1 MKQRDPIIDN
11 LHRIRQAI
19 GKAHDFDVR
28 RIAAT
33 IRRHEDERRQP
44 VVRQLS
50 KRTTRQKK
58 AS

>member
-1 MKQRDPIIDN
+1 MKRRDPIIDD
-11 LHRIRQAI
+11 LHRIREAI

-28 RIAAT
+28 QIAAT
-33 IRRHEDERRQP
+33 IRRHEDERRKS
-44 VVRQLS
+44 VVRQLP